1 MSKILKI
8 SIFILVAIFLIGCG
22 GEDPRAEDKDPRA
35 DRAEDKA
42 MMVEKE
48 LELGH
53 ITKEEAE
60 CMINLF
66 SDFFSDDEKWATLVG
81 LYNLP
86 YREQIMLGL
95 KEDLSADEQKMLMI
109 SFESTAVIPEADSE
123 CNIDVFELTM
133 KRTEDIPDDY
143 WFDLYD

>member
-8 SIFILVAIFLIGCG
+8 SIMTLVAIFLIGCG

-48 LELGH
+48 LEYGH

-60 CMINLF
+60 CMVNLV
-66 SDFFSDDEKWATLVG
+66 SDFLSDDEKWATIVG
-81 LYNLP
+81 MYDLTIE
-86 YREQIMLGL
+86 EQFFLSM
-95 KEDLSADEQKMLMI
+95 KEDPTADEQKMIMVSLETMALLPKI
-109 SFESTAVIPEADSE
+109 DSE
-123 CNIDVFELTM
+123 CNVDAVELSMKRAESVFENLD
-133 KRTEDIPDDY
+133 DI
-143 WFDLYD
+143 YD

>member
-22 GEDPRAEDKDPRA
+22 GEDSRAEDKDP
-35 DRAEDKA
+35 RAEDKA

-60 CMINLF
+60 CLINLF

-86 YREQIMLGL
+86 YREQITLSF

-109 SFESTAVIPEADSE
+109 SFESTAVIPKADSE

-133 KRTEDIPDDY
+133 KRAEDIPEY